1 MDWVALHLKLSIFSW
16 KHVKEKSKFV
26 NRILSWHCCFYVTVS
41 LTLQMLMNAKKRKPV
56 SALNA
61 AAKTH
66 GVATSALAVGIF
78 CISGTMIPA

>member
-1 MDWVALHLKLSIFSW
+1 MLTIKKKLTNF
-16 KHVKEKSKFV
+16 
-26 NRILSWHCCFYVTVS
+26 

-56 SALNA
+56 NVLNA

-66 GVATSALAVGIF
+66 GAATIALVVVIF